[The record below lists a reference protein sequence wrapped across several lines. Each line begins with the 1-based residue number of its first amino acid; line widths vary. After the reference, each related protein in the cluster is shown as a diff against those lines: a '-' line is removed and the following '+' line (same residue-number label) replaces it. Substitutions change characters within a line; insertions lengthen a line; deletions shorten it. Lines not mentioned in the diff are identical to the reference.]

1 MSAADG
7 EEKLG
12 EESERGREERG
23 RGKEESKPRV
33 SPFLRIIVED

>member
-1 MSAADG
+1 MVRRNWA
-7 EEKLG
+7 K
-12 EESERGREERG
+12 RGREERG